1 VSRMN
6 RAVFALT
13 WIAAV
18 VLGDSGLFEA
28 AGGEPEKVQGQAAL
42 KPVSAEARRVHEAGM
57 LFDGHN
63 DLPWKLRM
71 DGDMS
76 FKVIDISTR
85 LKSGHTD
92 IPRLREGGLKA
103 QFWSVFIPSEFEH
116 PARTVLEQIDLVR
129 RMVARYPGDFE
140 LATTADE
147 VEGAVR
153 RGKIASLIG
162 IEGGVAIEHDLSMIR
177 IYRDLGVSY
186 MTLTH
191 GKSLDW
197 ADSATD
203 DPKCDGLSTFGER
216 VVKEMNR
223 VGMLVDLS
231 HVSAATMTDAIRT
244 ARAPVIFS
252 HSSAYAIAPS
262 PRNVPDDV
270 LKLLPANGGVV
281 MVNFYSAFVNPAA
294 ARRATAIQA
303 ELRKKYPDT
312 RDMYKA
318 MGEIYKKDPLP
329 RGTVSDVADHI
340 DHIIKVAGIDHV
352 GIGSDFDGIESCPEG
367 LEDVSCY
374 PRLTEELLRRGRT
387 PAEIHKILGGNV
399 LRAFREAGAASERL
413 KKTTEPEVDS
423 PPAMKM

>member
-1 VSRMN
+1 MRCFCFGGRAVRRLN
-6 RAVFALT
+6 RAGLAVT

-18 VLGDSGLFEA
+18 VLGCFSISLA
-28 AGGEPEKVQGQAAL
+28 AGGEPEKARDKAAL
-42 KPVSAEARRVHEAGM
+42 KPVSAEARRIHDAGM

-85 LKSGHTD
+85 LKTGHTD
-92 IPRLREGGLKA
+92 IPRLRAGGLKA

-162 IEGGVAIEHDLSMIR
+162 IEGGVAIENDLSMIR

-203 DPKCDGLSTFGER
+203 DPKCDGLSRFGER

-223 VGMLVDLS
+223 VGMLVDVKPS
-231 HVSAATMTDAIRT
+231 
-244 ARAPVIFS
+244 
-252 HSSAYAIAPS
+252 IADIALPIE
-262 PRNVPDDV
+262 R
-270 LKLLPANGGVV
+270 KLFRGKIT
-281 MVNFYSAFVNPAA
+281 FV
-294 ARRATAIQA
+294 
-303 ELRKKYPDT
+303 
-312 RDMYKA
+312 
-318 MGEIYKKDPLP
+318 DPE
-329 RGTVSDVADHI
+329 VQ
-340 DHIIKVAGIDHV
+340 VAGEKKRRVFIDV
-352 GIGSDFDGIESCPEG
+352 DNNEERELQPGMEADLKIYIDPESAP
-367 LEDVSCY
+367 
-374 PRLTEELLRRGRT
+374 P
-387 PAEIHKILGGNV
+387 
-399 LRAFREAGAASERL
+399 
-413 KKTTEPEVDS
+413 
-423 PPAMKM
+423 PPADMIKRVAETGPAVNSRPPSNEPQSRSVNR